1 VIRANS
7 YDFGMSAVQ
16 DKFDDLEDWV
26 PRSRRP
32 TRRRR
37 GTAFAD
43 LHGAYHV
50 INRRVAMELRQ
61 HGLAPSEAVVL
72 LALRRYPMATVSIV
86 RQATGLRPSTLDS
99 LLDRL
104 VDREVLERAS
114 PRDIP
119 REVVVTVAPR
129 GRLVTEHAVGVLRDV
144 DEELAAFIGTDALT
158 SLELVFEAARALGV
172 PGTAADL

>member
-1 VIRANS
+1 MTDEFEELDS
-7 YDFGMSAVQ
+7 
-16 DKFDDLEDWV
+16 WV
-26 PRSRRP
+26 PRPRSGRP
-32 TRRRR
+32 RRR

-50 INRRVAMELRQ
+50 VNRRLAMELRS
-61 HGLAPSEAVVL
+61 HGLTPSEAIVL
-72 LALRRYPMATVSIV
+72 FALHRYPSATVSII

-104 VDREVLERAS
+104 ADREVIERAS

-119 REVVVTVAPR
+119 REVVVVVTPR
-129 GRLVTEHAVGVLRDV
+129 GRLLTDYALGVLRDV
-144 DEELAAFIGTDALT
+144 EEELAAFIGREPLA
-158 SLELVFEAARALGV
+158 SLALVFEAARALGV

>member
-1 VIRANS
+1 MIRADS

-16 DKFDDLEDWV
+16 DEFDDLEDWV

-99 LLDRL
+99 LLDGL

-114 PRDIP
+114 PR
-119 REVVVTVAPR
+119 
-129 GRLVTEHAVGVLRDV
+129 
-144 DEELAAFIGTDALT
+144 GTP
-158 SLELVFEAARALGV
+158 S
-172 PGTAADL
+172 PAADGTISTRDAFPLYNSGEPSAESVARTIPSSSPVRCA

>member
-1 VIRANS
+1 MD
-7 YDFGMSAVQ
+7 DF
-16 DKFDDLEDWV
+16 DELDDWV
-26 PRSRRP
+26 PRPRSRP
-32 TRRRR
+32 VRRR

-50 INRRVAMELRQ
+50 VNRRLARELRPF
-61 HGLAPSEAVVL
+61 GLSPSEAVVL

-104 VDREVLERAS
+104 VERAVLERAS

-119 REVVVTVAPR
+119 REIVVAVTPR
-129 GRLVTEHAVGVLRDV
+129 GRLLTDYVTRALRDV
-144 DEELAAFIGTDALT
+144 EEELVAFIGTEPLT
-158 SLELVFEAARALGV
+158 SLTLVFDAARALGV
-172 PGTAADL
+172 PGTAADF